1 MDFFRK
7 APKKIIDP
15 LEPIPVGEVQESD
28 WAEWEDSVAFQDS
41 LIGGFPDTTKQPLTP
56 ETEDML
62 DIFANVKKKDS

>member
-7 APKKIIDP
+7 APKKVIDP

-41 LIGGFPDTTKQPLTP
+41 LMGSLPDTVKQPLTSEP
-56 ETEDML
+56 EDML
-62 DIFANVKKKDS
+62 DIFANVKKNDA